1 MCKCADGWAVGCAQP
16 VIPAKAGICG
26 RIKLKR
32 MRLFL
37 KIYVFITIVFLTACS
52 SSKQQTLNKFN
63 FQSGDLIF
71 QDLDCGELCDAIEKV
86 TTGYKG
92 KPFSHIGL
100 VYDRKDSVFV
110 IEAVG
115 AGVRL
120 TPLESFLNRN
130 KDEKGAPKVII
141 GRLKKEHRKLNDSA
155 ISFAIRQLGTG
166 YDKEFIYDNGKYYCS
181 ELIYDAYKY
190 ANNNQP
196 FFQLEPM
203 MFKDTITHQ
212 TLPVWDTYYKKMGID
227 IPEGQP
233 GCNPAGLS
241 RSDKVEIVYQ

>member
-1 MCKCADGWAVGCAQP
+1 MKLINAAFCIVILSLFVSCRSQKQP
-16 VIPAKAGICG
+16 NLT
-26 RIKLKR
+26 KLN
-32 MRLFL
+32 
-37 KIYVFITIVFLTACS
+37 Y
-52 SSKQQTLNKFN
+52 
-63 FQSGDLIF
+63 QSGDLIF

-92 KPFSHIGL
+92 KSFSHIGL
-100 VYDRKDSVFV
+100 VYDRVDSVFV

-130 KDEKGAPKVII
+130 RDENGVPKVII
-141 GRLKKEHRKLNDSA
+141 GRLKKEYRKLNDSA
-155 ISFAIRQLGTG
+155 ISFAVQKRGTA
-166 YDKEFIYDNGKYYCS
+166 YDHEFIYNNGKYYCS

-203 MFKDTITHQ
+203 TFKDTVSHQ
-212 TLPVWDTYYKKMGID
+212 TLPVWETYYSKMGID

-241 RSDKVEIVYQ
+241 RSDKLEIIWQ